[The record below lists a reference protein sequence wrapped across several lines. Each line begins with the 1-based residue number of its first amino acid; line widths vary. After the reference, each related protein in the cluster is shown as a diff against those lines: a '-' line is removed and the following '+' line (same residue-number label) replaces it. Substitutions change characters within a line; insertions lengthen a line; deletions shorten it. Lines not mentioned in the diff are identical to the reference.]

1 MTTHAEDKLSTGVKV
16 ISGIVIVVLVGLGAT
31 MVKMVLTEDKV
42 RHKAVHNVT
51 LLKPPPPHKLEKL
64 PEPEM
69 KQEKPKENQMV
80 EQQDVQDSKSDKN
93 EPPPGDQLGLDA
105 EGGAGGDAFGLVG
118 RKGGR
123 SLVGSDPNGGGPQSL
138 LQRYAWYNRSI
149 SDEIHK
155 VFARG
160 SIPSGN
166 LETVVVLQLDDN
178 GNLVRY
184 RIYKSSGSEQMDSA
198 VTRALGL
205 IKKFSEPPPEGMPKV
220 LRVEIS
226 SRA

>member
-1 MTTHAEDKLSTGVKV
+1 MVRHAEDKLSTGVKV
-16 ISGIVIVVLVGLGAT
+16 ISGIVILVLVGLGAT

-42 RHKAVHNVT
+42 RHKAIHTVT
-51 LLKPPPPHKLEKL
+51 LLKPPPPTKLEKP
-64 PEPEM
+64 PEQEV
-69 KQEKPKENQMV
+69 KQEKPHENQMV
-80 EQQDVQDSKSDKN
+80 QQQDVPNSKSDKN

-123 SLVGSDPNGGGPQSL
+123 ALVGSDPNGGGPQSL
-138 LQRYAWYNRSI
+138 MQKYAWYNRGI
-149 SDEIHK
+149 QDEIHK

-160 SIPSGN
+160 NIPSGN
-166 LETVVVLQLDDN
+166 LETIVVLQLDDN
-178 GNLVRY
+178 GNLVKY

-198 VTRALGL
+198 VSRALSL
-205 IKKFSEPPPEGMPKV
+205 IKRFNEPPPEGMPKV

>member
-1 MTTHAEDKLSTGVKV
+1 MKRHAEDKLSTGVKI
-16 ISGIVIVVLVGLGAT
+16 ISGVVIVVLVALGAA
-31 MVKMVLTEDKV
+31 MVRMVLTEDKV
-42 RHKAVHNVT
+42 RHKAVHTVT
-51 LLKPPPPHKLEKL
+51 LLRPPPPQKMEKL
-64 PEPEM
+64 PEPEV
-69 KQEKPKENQMV
+69 KQEKPQESQV
-80 EQQDVQDSKSDKN
+80 IQQQDTPESKSDKN

-123 SLVGSDPNGGGPQSL
+123 ALVGSDPNGGPQSL
-138 LQRYAWYNRSI
+138 LQRYAGYNRGI
-149 SDEIHK
+149 QDEIHK

-160 SIPSGN
+160 NIPSGD
-166 LETVVVLQLDDN
+166 LQTIVVLQLDDN

-205 IKKFSEPPPEGMPKV
+205 IKKFNEPPPEGMPRV

-226 SRA
+226 SKA

>member
-1 MTTHAEDKLSTGVKV
+1 MVKHAEDKLSTGVKV

-31 MVKMVLTEDKV
+31 MVRMVLTEDKV
-42 RHKAVHNVT
+42 RHKAVHTVT
-51 LLKPPPPHKLEKL
+51 LLKPPAPTKVEKPPEQ
-64 PEPEM
+64 EV
-69 KQEKPKENQMV
+69 KQEKPQESQV
-80 EQQDVQDSKSDKN
+80 IQQDVPDSKSDKD

-123 SLVGSDPNGGGPQSL
+123 ALVGSDPNGGPQSL
-138 LQRYAWYNRSI
+138 LQRYAGYNRSI
-149 SDEIHK
+149 QDEIHK

-160 SIPSGN
+160 NIPPGD
-166 LETVVVLQLDDN
+166 LQTVVVLQLDDN
-178 GNLVRY
+178 GNLVKY

-198 VTRALGL
+198 VSRALSL
-205 IKKFSEPPPEGMPKV
+205 IKKFNEPPPEGMPRV

-226 SRA
+226 SKA

>member
-1 MTTHAEDKLSTGVKV
+1 MVKHAEDKLSTGVKV

-42 RHKAVHNVT
+42 RHRAVHTIT
-51 LLKPPPPHKLEKL
+51 LLKPPPPTKVEKL
-64 PEPEM
+64 PEPEV
-69 KQEKPKENQMV
+69 KQEKPQKSQV
-80 EQQDVQDSKSDKN
+80 IQQDVPDSKSDKN

-123 SLVGSDPNGGGPQSL
+123 ALVGSDPNGGPQSL
-138 LQRYAWYNRSI
+138 LQKYAGYNRSI
-149 SDEIHK
+149 QDEIHR

-160 SIPSGN
+160 NIPSGD
-166 LETVVVLQLDDN
+166 LQTVVVIQLDDN
-178 GNLVRY
+178 GNLVKY

-198 VTRALGL
+198 VSRALSL
-205 IKKFSEPPPEGMPKV
+205 IKKFNEPPPEGMPRV

-226 SRA
+226 SKA

>member
-1 MTTHAEDKLSTGVKV
+1 V

-42 RHKAVHNVT
+42 RHKAVHTIT
-51 LLKPPPPHKLEKL
+51 LLKPPPPTKVEKP
-64 PEPEM
+64 PEPEV
-69 KQEKPKENQMV
+69 KQEKPQETQV
-80 EQQDVQDSKSDKN
+80 IQQDVPDSKSEKN

-123 SLVGSDPNGGGPQSL
+123 ALVGSDPNGGPQGL
-138 LQRYAWYNRSI
+138 LQRYAGYNRSI
-149 SDEIHK
+149 QEEIHK

-160 SIPSGN
+160 NIPSGD
-166 LETVVVLQLDDN
+166 LQTIVVLQLDDN
-178 GNLVRY
+178 GTLVRY
-184 RIYKSSGSEQMDSA
+184 RIYRSSGSEQMDSA
-198 VTRALGL
+198 VSRALGL
-205 IKKFSEPPPEGMPKV
+205 IKRFNEPPPEGMPRV

>member
-1 MTTHAEDKLSTGVKV
+1 MVKHAEDKLSTGVKV
-16 ISGIVIVVLVGLGAT
+16 ISGLVIVVLVGLGVM

-42 RHKAVHNVT
+42 RHKAVHTIT
-51 LLKPPPPHKLEKL
+51 LLKPPPPTKVEKP
-64 PEPEM
+64 PEQEV

-80 EQQDVQDSKSDKN
+80 EQQDVPDSKSDKN

-123 SLVGSDPNGGGPQSL
+123 ALVGSDPNGGPQSL
-138 LQRYAWYNRSI
+138 LQRYAGYNRSI
-149 SDEIHK
+149 QDEIHK

-160 SIPSGN
+160 NIPSGD
-166 LETVVVLQLDDN
+166 LQTIVVLQLDDN
-178 GNLVRY
+178 GNLVKY
-184 RIYKSSGSEQMDSA
+184 RIYRSSGSEQMDSA
-198 VTRALGL
+198 VSRALGL
-205 IKKFSEPPPEGMPKV
+205 IKRFNEPPPEGMPRV